1 MKNIA
6 QLPEDDI
13 PESIIST
20 IELKIGA
27 EEIPSERVGYIPD
40 SLANPTEST
49 TSDTIPI
56 NSR

>member
-1 MKNIA
+1 MKNIG

-20 IELKIGA
+20 MEMKIDD

-40 SLANPTEST
+40 SLANPTELT
-49 TSDTIPI
+49 TSDTIAI